1 MERMTTIEL
10 KKEHFKFSSGHFT
23 IFSDTE
29 RENLHGHNFQVQVCF
44 NAEVDENGIAVDYGI
59 LKRKIEE
66 LCQQLNEHFLLPA
79 NSPYLEIE
87 ISDEYIFA
95 VFNKERIPFLKR
107 DVLILPVANVTLEE
121 LSNWFLS
128 QFLEDQSL
136 IEGVRVRE
144 IKVMAFSG
152 PGQSASAIWKKK
164 S

>member
-1 MERMTTIEL
+1 MERITTIEL

-29 RENLHGHNFQVQVCF
+29 RENLHGHNFQVQVNF
-44 NAEVDENGIAVDYGI
+44 SATVNEDGIACDYGI
-59 LKRKIEE
+59 LKQKIEQ
-66 LCQQLNEHFLLPA
+66 LCLRLNEHFLLPA

-107 DVLILPVANVTLEE
+107 DVLVLPIANVTLEE
-121 LSNWFLS
+121 LSNWFLM
-128 QFLEDQSL
+128 QFLEDQQL
-136 IEGVRVRE
+136 IKILQIQE

-152 PGQSASAIWKKK
+152 PGQSASANWKRAT
-164 S
+164 